1 MRKRIT
7 YANVVATLALVFAMS
22 GGALAAKHYLVTSPK
37 QISPKVL
44 KSFST
49 TNTALFKKLSKTVTV
64 SKASTAGKADS
75 ATTAGTAGSATTAAT
90 ATNAANAAN
99 ATKATTATTATNAS
113 ALGGVSP
120 SGYQTSVLATGET
133 ELGDYATW
141 GSDPG
146 YLGTSATFR
155 IPLSKSLDSTHV
167 HFIKE
172 EGSSTPECP
181 GKASAPA
188 ATSGNLCVYEAGV
201 GGAVE
206 QSIFPQGVPVDQ
218 GTDPYGFGIYFTAA
232 GSGGVWDYGVY
243 AVTG

>member
-64 SKASTAGKADS
+64 TKASTATKADS
-75 ATTAGTAGSATTAAT
+75 ATTAGTAGSATTATT
-90 ATNAANAAN
+90 ATNATN
-99 ATKATTATTATNAS
+99 ATNASKATTASNAS
-113 ALGGVSP
+113 ALGGVGP
-120 SGYQTSVLATGET
+120 SGYQASVLATGQT

-141 GSDPG
+141 GSGAG
-146 YLGTSATFR
+146 YLGTSETFR
-155 IPLSKSLDSTHV
+155 IPLSAGLDSSHV

-172 EGSSTPECP
+172 GGASTSECP
-181 GKASAPA
+181 GKSSAPA
-188 ATSGNLCVYEAGV
+188 AASGNLCVYEVGV

-206 QSIFPQGVPVDQ
+206 AEIFPQANPSGE
-218 GTDPYGFGIYFTAA
+218 GTDPYGFGVYFNAS

>member
-75 ATTAGTAGSATTAAT
+75 ATTAGTAGSATTAA
-90 ATNAANAAN
+90 NAAN
-99 ATKATTATTATNAS
+99 ATTATTATNAS

-120 SGYQTSVLATGET
+120 SGYQTSVLATGQT